1 MEACASA
8 HYWGREIAALGHEV
22 RLVPPIYVK
31 PFVKRHKND
40 AADAEAI
47 TEAAQR
53 PTMHF
58 VAVKT
63 EAQQAQGMLFRT
75 RDLLVRQRTQTI
87 NALRGHLAEYG
98 VVAPQG
104 RARIRELVGVLEDGD
119 CGLPEAVVELGR
131 LLLGR
136 IDELDEKVNG
146 LDRELRTSARENEE
160 TARLMTIPGVG
171 PVTAMAL
178 QAFAPPMESFR
189 RGRDFSAW
197 LGLVPRQH
205 TTGGKPRLGRIS
217 KMGQQDLRR
226 LLVTGAMFGYS
237 AHGPARRDRGSVAGR
252 DAGAQAEEG
261 GRGGARQQNGA
272 GGLGAEHERGDLPDP
287 RCRLTERR
295 KERSDRQR
303 SYPGRCGQQDARN
316 GVRANGRQDGVGKTS
331 KQRRASSPLSRFGS
345 DLTNTIRARGQHT
358 PHQEAGHTTVP
369 DQTAT
374 DSVRKSGLPNQG
386 ASTYGVSGTE

>member
-1 MEACASA
+1 M
-8 HYWGREIAALGHEV
+8 

-31 PFVKRHKND
+31 PFVKRQKND

-104 RARIRELVGVLEDGD
+104 RARIRQLAGCSKTGTVGCRRRSSSWAGYCSSGSTSSMRRSTDWT
-119 CGLPEAVVELGR
+119 ARSGR
-131 LLLGR
+131 ARGR
-136 IDELDEKVNG
+136 AK
-146 LDRELRTSARENEE
+146 R
-160 TARLMTIPGVG
+160 TARLMTIPGIG
-171 PVTAMAL
+171 PITAMAL

-217 KMGQQDLRR
+217 KMGQRDLRR
-226 LLVTGAMFGYS
+226 LLIMGAMAVVQNAIRRGEITD
-237 AHGPARRDRGSVAGR
+237 PWLARMVARKPKMLVAVALANRTGR
-252 DAGAQAEEG
+252 RVWALA
-261 GRGGARQQNGA
+261 
-272 GGLGAEHERGDLPDP
+272 
-287 RCRLTERR
+287 TR
-295 KERSDRQR
+295 KEDYRV
-303 SYPGRCGQQDARN
+303 RN
-316 GVRANGRQDGVGKTS
+316 A
-331 KQRRASSPLSRFGS
+331 A
-345 DLTNTIRARGQHT
+345 
-358 PHQEAGHTTVP
+358 
-369 DQTAT
+369 
-374 DSVRKSGLPNQG
+374 
-386 ASTYGVSGTE
+386 